1 MDRRLLTVLGVSL
14 LFAVVVSSIF
24 YQMSARAAGRSKSPR
39 KVEMTGLV
47 VAATALPV
55 GVQIK
60 ATDVKVVNVPRDRR
74 PTGAFEKIEDVV
86 GRPVISN
93 VLLDEPI
100 VAGRLAERGSGFG
113 LSPVIPTGMRAV
125 AVKVNEVVG
134 VAGFLLPGLRV
145 DVLVTV
151 RPPGE
156 AGARTSTILQN
167 ILVVSAGQKIE
178 PDSSGRA
185 VNVPVVTLL
194 VTPEQ
199 AEILTLA
206 GSEGRVQ
213 LVLRN
218 SGDHILGTPPGRQE
232 NELYGPSRPA
242 SPAPEP
248 ARPRPIARAAAP
260 AAPVTPVAV
269 PLYEIVVI
277 RGSQSSVETIGAR
290 KPDSTV
296 QVLNENK

>member
-24 YQMSARAAGRSKSPR
+24 YQMSARAASRSRSPR
-39 KVEMTGLV
+39 KAEMSGLI
-47 VAATALPV
+47 VAAKALPV

-60 ATDVKVVNVPRDRR
+60 AADVKVVQVPRDQR
-74 PTGAFEKIEDVV
+74 PNGAFEKIEDVV

-113 LSPVIPTGMRAV
+113 LSPVIPAGMRAV

-151 RPPGE
+151 RPPGDG
-156 AGARTSTILQN
+156 GARTSTILQN
-167 ILVVSAGQKIE
+167 ILVVSAGQQIQA
-178 PDSSGRA
+178 DSSGSA

-199 AEILTLA
+199 AEILTLS
-206 GSEGRVQ
+206 GGEGRIQ

-218 SGDHILGTPPGRQE
+218 SGDQALGTPPGRQE
-232 NELYGPSRPA
+232 NELYGPARPA
-242 SPAPEP
+242 IPAP
-248 ARPRPIARAAAP
+248 ARPPMPVARVAPP
-260 AAPVTPVAV
+260 AAPVTPAA
-269 PLYEIVVI
+269 PPPYEIVVI
-277 RGSQSSVETIGAR
+277 RGSQSSVEPIGVR
-290 KPDSTV
+290 KPDSAV

>member
-1 MDRRLLTVLGVSL
+1 MDRRFLTVLGISL
-14 LFAVVVSSIF
+14 LFAVIVSSIF
-24 YQMSARAAGRSKSPR
+24 YQMSSRAAGRAKNPK
-39 KVEMTGLV
+39 KVEMANLV

-60 ATDVKVVNVPRDRR
+60 PSDVKLINVPRDRR
-74 PTGAFEKIEDVV
+74 PAGAFEKIEDVV

-100 VAGRLAERGSGFG
+100 VPGRLAERGSGFG
-113 LSPVIPTGMRAV
+113 LSPVIPAGMRAV

-156 AGARTSTILQN
+156 GGARTSTILQN
-167 ILVVSAGQKIE
+167 ILVVSAGQQIQ

-218 SGDHILGTPPGRQE
+218 SADQAVGTPPGRQE
-232 NELYGPSRPA
+232 MELYGQRRPA
-242 SPAPEP
+242 TPAQPRT
-248 ARPRPIARAAAP
+248 RPRPVSRVAPKAAP
-260 AAPVTPVAV
+260 AKVVEEPP
-269 PLYEIVVI
+269 YEVVVI
-277 RGSQSSVETIGAR
+277 RGSQSSVEAVGAR
-290 KPDSTV
+290 KPDPSV
-296 QVLNENK
+296 QVPNESK

>member
-1 MDRRLLTVLGVSL
+1 
-14 LFAVVVSSIF
+14 
-24 YQMSARAAGRSKSPR
+24 
-39 KVEMTGLV
+39 
-47 VAATALPV
+47 
-55 GVQIK
+55 
-60 ATDVKVVNVPRDRR
+60 
-74 PTGAFEKIEDVV
+74 
-86 GRPVISN
+86 
-93 VLLDEPI
+93 
-100 VAGRLAERGSGFG
+100 
-113 LSPVIPTGMRAV
+113 
-125 AVKVNEVVG
+125 

-167 ILVVSAGQKIE
+167 ILVVSAGQQIQ
-178 PDSSGRA
+178 PDSSGHA

-218 SGDHILGTPPGRQE
+218 SGDHVLGTPPGRQE
-232 NELYGPSRPA
+232 NELYGPPRPA
-242 SPAPEP
+242 IPAPP
-248 ARPRPIARAAAP
+248 QARPRPVAREAAP
-260 AAPVTPVAV
+260 ASPVTPAAA

-290 KPDSTV
+290 KPDPTV
-296 QVLNENK
+296 QVQNENK

>member
-1 MDRRLLTVLGVSL
+1 
-14 LFAVVVSSIF
+14 
-24 YQMSARAAGRSKSPR
+24 
-39 KVEMTGLV
+39 MTGLI

-113 LSPVIPTGMRAV
+113 LSPVIPAGMRAV

-167 ILVVSAGQKIE
+167 ILVVSAGQQIQ

-218 SGDHILGTPPGRQE
+218 SGDHVLGTPPGRQE
-232 NELYGPSRPA
+232 NELYGPVRPA
-242 SPAPEP
+242 PPQ
-248 ARPRPIARAAAP
+248 ARPRPIAREAAP
-260 AAPVTPVAV
+260 AAPVTPVAA

-277 RGSQSSVETIGAR
+277 RGSQSSVEAIGAR
-290 KPDSTV
+290 KPGSTV